1 MSSGRVVVTVGIEF
15 YGQQPARMILEK
27 ADLECFH
34 RPGSPGW
41 PDAETIEYLSG
52 MQGILAGAEF
62 LNAKTMDHVPEM
74 KVVARNGVGFDRVDL
89 DYCTD
94 RGIVVTNTPGSMAD
108 AVADLTFALLLAIVR
123 HVVTGD
129 ANVKSGSSYD
139 VPMGEDLASMT
150 LGLVGCGHIGAE
162 TVRRAKAFKM
172 PVRVE
177 DPWVDPQ
184 RMIDLGAEPVDR
196 QRLLAESDVI
206 SLHLPLTDDNADFV
220 NADFFGAMKQ
230 GSFLLNTARGGLVDE
245 GALIQ
250 ALQSGHLAGAGL
262 DCQASE
268 PPKGLSLDLVA
279 LDNVVA
285 LPHCAS
291 KTATAR
297 KRMSIAA
304 ADSMVDVLEGRQPE
318 FVVNREVLEKLDLRA
333 RD

>member
-15 YGQQPARMILEK
+15 YGQQPARSILEK
-27 ADLECFH
+27 ADLECIH

-41 PDAETIEYLSG
+41 ADAETIEYLSG

-62 LNAKTMDHVPEM
+62 LNGSTMDHVPEM

-89 DYCTD
+89 GYCTD

-108 AVADLTFALLLAIVR
+108 AVADLTFALLLSVVR
-123 HVVTGD
+123 HVVAGN

-162 TVRRAKAFKM
+162 TVQRAKAFKM
-172 PVRVE
+172 PVLVE

-184 RMIDLGAEPVDR
+184 RLRDIGAEPVDR

-206 SLHLPLTDDNADFV
+206 SLHLPLTDESANFV
-220 NADFFGAMKQ
+220 NADFLGAMRP

-268 PPKGLSLDLVA
+268 PPEGLSLDLVA

-304 ADSMVDVLEGRQPE
+304 AHSMVDVLEGRQPE
-318 FVVNREVLEKLDLRA
+318 FVVNREVLEKLDLRP